1 MHLAISQC
9 MNTARKLVSALAL
22 ATTVA
27 TTGCLCGADEERAVT
42 VSAPDSLTVVRDGA
56 SRRIEIVT
64 RVTEPEV
71 SPQTFDFV
79 YNTLEERAQGEGI
92 VLGLSGTDPTS
103 NELVILAL
111 ALPVSLRR
119 GDEYAVG
126 ATFSVDPGLTA
137 DPRLWGAYDLQQSDR
152 AEVAF
157 TVATYS
163 FPPPQYTVNFRAATS
178 TGTIRVTQRQ
188 RGSVELSLNLS
199 LVDATGKTTTVTGRV
214 QANSE
219 RFTPPCT

>member
-9 MNTARKLVSALAL
+9 MNTARNLVSALAL

-79 YNTLEERAQGEGI
+79 YNALEERAQGEGI

-119 GDEYAVG
+119 DGGPAS
-126 ATFSVDPGLTA
+126 ASQGL
-137 DPRLWGAYDLQQSDR
+137 DL
-152 AEVAF
+152 
-157 TVATYS
+157 
-163 FPPPQYTVNFRAATS
+163 
-178 TGTIRVTQRQ
+178 
-188 RGSVELSLNLS
+188 ELAGWLP
-199 LVDATGKTTTVTGRV
+199 AG
-214 QANSE
+214 
-219 RFTPPCT
+219 